1 MPDNATTTENN
12 TYILDPESPPEM
24 ARLID
29 LDRVVTK
36 AMGGPLAGIPDL
48 PSEAK
53 VLDVACG
60 PGGWV
65 MWPLRVLISKWL
77 ASM

>member
-1 MPDNATTTENN
+1 MDKEAHSENM
-12 TYILDPESPPEM
+12 YVLDPESPVEM

-36 AMGGPLAGIPDL
+36 AMGGTLVGVANL
-48 PSEAK
+48 PEEAK
-53 VLDVACG
+53 VLDLACG

-65 MWPLRVLISKWL
+65 LGIKP
-77 ASM
+77 